1 MTENIDKEYIDD
13 AFVNKIN
20 NCDNETLKNCL
31 IFFLENYKTE
41 YNYEDLEKI
50 NHELQSIF
58 DDDLNIEH
66 FIRQLKYLINKG
78 VYGRINK
85 RYKTALIE
93 LGFSP
98 EKMELFCEV
107 QKNYFDANLETNEKE
122 AKNQIYTL
130 KDFEMM
136 TEMPVVD
143 SKYRVMVDDEKNED
157 IKKQK
162 LLINMRLTKGNEN
175 NREVIQVDK
184 NQLIGLFSQIEKL
197 QEQVDKLS

>member
-1 MTENIDKEYIDD
+1 
-13 AFVNKIN
+13 
-20 NCDNETLKNCL
+20 
-31 IFFLENYKTE
+31 
-41 YNYEDLEKI
+41 
-50 NHELQSIF
+50 
-58 DDDLNIEH
+58 
-66 FIRQLKYLINKG
+66 
-78 VYGRINK
+78 
-85 RYKTALIE
+85 
-93 LGFSP
+93 
-98 EKMELFCEV
+98 
-107 QKNYFDANLETNEKE
+107 
-122 AKNQIYTL
+122 
-130 KDFEMM
+130 M

>member
-1 MTENIDKEYIDD
+1 
-13 AFVNKIN
+13 
-20 NCDNETLKNCL
+20 
-31 IFFLENYKTE
+31 
-41 YNYEDLEKI
+41 
-50 NHELQSIF
+50 
-58 DDDLNIEH
+58 
-66 FIRQLKYLINKG
+66 
-78 VYGRINK
+78 
-85 RYKTALIE
+85 
-93 LGFSP
+93 
-98 EKMELFCEV
+98 MELFCEV
-107 QKNYFDANLETNEKE
+107 QKNYFDSNLETNEKE

>member
-1 MTENIDKEYIDD
+1 MTDNIDKEYIDD

-20 NCDNETLKNCL
+20 NSNNETLKNCL
-31 IFFLENYKTE
+31 IYFLENYKTE
-41 YNYEDLEKI
+41 YNYEELEKI
-50 NHELQSIF
+50 NNECQPLF

-107 QKNYFDANLETNEKE
+107 QKSFFDANLETNEKE